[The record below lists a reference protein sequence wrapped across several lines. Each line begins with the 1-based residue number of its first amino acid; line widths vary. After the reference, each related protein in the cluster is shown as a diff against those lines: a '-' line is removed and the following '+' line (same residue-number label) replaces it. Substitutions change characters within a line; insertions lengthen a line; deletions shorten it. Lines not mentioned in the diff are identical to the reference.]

1 MQELESVYPSLF
13 SRPQARRDN
22 SMQATSKGHTRN
34 RWALF
39 GVVAGVIG
47 ISLLHYLTH
56 AAHEH
61 WHVVYQR
68 LYYIPILVG
77 AVIYGVR
84 GGLAVATLTAVTYL
98 PHILLQWQHDPLYR
112 SNQLAEIVLFLIFG
126 AVAGLLIDRLNR
138 ERERNRKTAEQ
149 LARANEE
156 LRSTFQR
163 MRLLDRLSALGALS
177 AGIAHEIRN
186 PLGGVSG
193 AVEILDSMTGPD
205 DERHEFVGIVKKEI
219 SRISTI
225 VTRQLDLVRTTPPEP
240 TPCDLVRV
248 VESVVGLVRKQ
259 AEDQGVALELQV
271 KSEIPI
277 VQADEQGL
285 RQATLNL
292 LINAVQAMPR
302 GGIVSVLV
310 QAEPHRVSIVI
321 EDQGAGLSD
330 EALEHAFDPFYT
342 TKREGVG
349 LGLSIAFQIVD
360 QQGGDL
366 RVENRAEGGARFTL
380 EIPAT
385 AFPLPSSTDRS
396 SSETSS

>member
-1 MQELESVYPSLF
+1 MQDTT
-13 SRPQARRDN
+13 RRK
-22 SMQATSKGHTRN
+22 TSN

-39 GVVAGVIG
+39 GVLAGVVG

-56 AAHEH
+56 ASHEH

-77 AVIYGVR
+77 AAMYGVR
-84 GGLAVATLTAVTYL
+84 GGLAIATLTAVTYL

-138 ERERNRKTAEQ
+138 ERERNRETAEQ
-149 LARANEE
+149 LAKANEE

-205 DERHEFVGIVKKEI
+205 DERHEFVCIVKKEI

-225 VTRQLDLVRTTPPEP
+225 VARQLDLVRTNPPEP
-240 TPCDLVRV
+240 APCDIVSV
-248 VESVVGLVRKQ
+248 VESVIALVRKQ
-259 AEDQGVALELQV
+259 AEGQGVAVELHV
-271 KSEIPI
+271 GSETPVIE
-277 VQADEQGL
+277 ADEQGL
-285 RQATLNL
+285 RQAILNL
-292 LINAVQAMPR
+292 LINGVQAMPQ
-302 GGIVSVLV
+302 GGSVTVSVR
-310 QAEPHRVSIVI
+310 AKGGRVSVVV
-321 EDQGAGLSD
+321 EDQGPGLSD
-330 EALEHAFDPFYT
+330 KALEHAFDPFYS

-349 LGLSIAFQIVD
+349 LGLSIAFQIID

-366 RVENRAEGGARFTL
+366 RVENRADGGARFTL
-380 EIPAT
+380 EIPETVSPAPNP
-385 AFPLPSSTDRS
+385 ADPSYTGTPS
-396 SSETSS
+396 

>member
-1 MQELESVYPSLF
+1 MIGLL
-13 SRPQARRDN
+13 A
-22 SMQATSKGHTRN
+22 
-34 RWALF
+34 
-39 GVVAGVIG
+39 GVVT

-56 AAHEH
+56 ASHEH

-77 AVIYGVR
+77 AVMYGVR
-84 GGLAVATLTAVTYL
+84 GGLAVAVLTSVTYL

-126 AVAGLLIDRLNR
+126 AVAGFLIDRVNR

-149 LARANEE
+149 LAKANEQ
-156 LRSTFQR
+156 LRTTFQR
-163 MRLLDRLSALGALS
+163 MRLLDRLSALGAIS

-193 AVEILDSMTGPD
+193 AVEILDSMTTPD

-225 VTRQLDLVRTTPPEP
+225 VTRQLDLARTNPPEP
-240 TPCDLVRV
+240 VPCDMGRV
-248 VESVVGLVRKQ
+248 VESVVALVRKQ
-259 AEDQGVALELQV
+259 AEDQGVVVELDMDDDIPVLE
-271 KSEIPI
+271 I
-277 VQADEQGL
+277 DEQGL

-292 LINAVQAMPR
+292 LINGIQAMPE
-302 GGIVSVLV
+302 GGTVRVFVRSGRDRVSV
-310 QAEPHRVSIVI
+310 IV
-321 EDQGAGLSD
+321 EDEGPGLSD
-330 EALEHAFDPFYT
+330 EALGHAFDPFYT
-342 TKREGVG
+342 TKHGGTG

-366 RVENRAEGGARFTL
+366 RVENGKERGARFTL
-380 EIPAT
+380 E
-385 AFPLPSSTDRS
+385 LPRVSGTVDRS
-396 SSETSS
+396 GKIFPAETTP

>member
-1 MQELESVYPSLF
+1 MSGSEALEKTTKE
-13 SRPQARRDN
+13 QN
-22 SMQATSKGHTRN
+22 SGS

-39 GVVAGVIG
+39 GVLAGVVV

-56 AAHEH
+56 ASHEH

-68 LYYIPILVG
+68 LYYIPILIG
-77 AVIYGVR
+77 AVLYGFR

-126 AVAGLLIDRLNR
+126 AVAGLLIDRVNR
-138 ERERNRKTAEQ
+138 ERERNRTTAEQ
-149 LARANEE
+149 LAKANEE

-219 SRISTI
+219 ARISTI
-225 VTRQLDLVRTTPPEP
+225 VSRQLDLVQTNPPEP
-240 TPCDLVRV
+240 APCDVVRV
-248 VESVVGLVRKQ
+248 VESVIALVRKQ
-259 AEDQGVALELQV
+259 AEGQEVAVELHV
-271 KSEIPI
+271 DSEIPVI
-277 VQADEQGL
+277 EADEQGL
-285 RQATLNL
+285 RQAILNL
-292 LINAVQAMPR
+292 LINGVQAMPR
-302 GGIVSVLV
+302 GGSVTVTVL
-310 QAEPHRVSIVI
+310 AKSGRVAVVV
-321 EDQGAGLSD
+321 EDRGPGLSD
-330 EALEHAFDPFYT
+330 EALEHAFDPFFS

-349 LGLSIAFQIVD
+349 LGLSIAFQIIN

-366 RVENRAEGGARFTL
+366 RVENRTAGGARFTL
-380 EIPAT
+380 EIPERVSRAADPADSPCAGT
-385 AFPLPSSTDRS
+385 PS
-396 SSETSS
+396 

>member
-1 MQELESVYPSLF
+1 MLTKATN
-13 SRPQARRDN
+13 SRD
-22 SMQATSKGHTRN
+22 SGS
-34 RWALF
+34 RWGLIGLLA
-39 GVVAGVIG
+39 GVVT

-56 AAHEH
+56 ASHEH

-77 AVIYGVR
+77 AVMYGVR
-84 GGLAVATLTAVTYL
+84 GGLAVAVLTSVTYL

-126 AVAGLLIDRLNR
+126 AVAGFLIDRVNR
-138 ERERNRKTAEQ
+138 ERERNRQTAEQ
-149 LARANEE
+149 LAKANEE
-156 LRSTFQR
+156 LRTTFQR
-163 MRLLDRLSALGALS
+163 MRLLDRLSALGAIS

-193 AVEILDSMTGPD
+193 AVEILDSMTTPD

-225 VTRQLDLVRTTPPEP
+225 VTRQLDLARTNPPEP
-240 TPCDLVRV
+240 VPCDIGRV
-248 VESVVGLVRKQ
+248 VESVVALVRKQ
-259 AEDQGVALELQV
+259 AEDQGVVVELDMDD
-271 KSEIPI
+271 EIP
-277 VQADEQGL
+277 VLETDEQGL

-292 LINAVQAMPR
+292 LINGIQAMPE
-302 GGIVSVLV
+302 GGTVRVRVRSDRDRASIIV
-310 QAEPHRVSIVI
+310 
-321 EDQGAGLSD
+321 EDEGPGLSD

-342 TKREGVG
+342 TKHGGTG

-366 RVENRAEGGARFTL
+366 RVENGNERGARFTL
-380 EIPAT
+380 ELPRVSGTVDTSGKVSPA
-385 AFPLPSSTDRS
+385 
-396 SSETSS
+396 ETTP

>member
-1 MQELESVYPSLF
+1 MPRSG
-13 SRPQARRDN
+13 
-22 SMQATSKGHTRN
+22 TSAQGTTGRETGS

-39 GVVAGVIG
+39 GVLAGVVG

-56 AAHEH
+56 ASHEH

-77 AVIYGVR
+77 AVMYGVR

-138 ERERNRKTAEQ
+138 ERERNRETAEQ
-149 LARANEE
+149 LAKANEE

-219 SRISTI
+219 SRVSTI
-225 VTRQLDLVRTTPPEP
+225 VSRQLDLVRTNPPEP
-240 TPCDLVRV
+240 APCDVVRV
-248 VESVVGLVRKQ
+248 VESVIALVRKQ
-259 AEDQGVALELQV
+259 AEDQGVAVELHIG
-271 KSEIPI
+271 SEIPVI
-277 VQADEQGL
+277 EVDEQGL
-285 RQATLNL
+285 RQAILNL
-292 LINAVQAMPR
+292 LINGVQAMPQ
-302 GGIVSVLV
+302 GGSVTVTVRAESGRVSVV
-310 QAEPHRVSIVI
+310 V
-321 EDQGAGLSD
+321 EDQGPGLSD
-330 EALEHAFDPFYT
+330 EALEHAFDPFYS

-349 LGLSIAFQIVD
+349 LGLSIAFQIID
-360 QQGGDL
+360 QLGGDL
-366 RVENRAEGGARFTL
+366 RAENRADGGARFKL
-380 EIPAT
+380 EIPETVASADASCT
-385 AFPLPSSTDRS
+385 GTPS
-396 SSETSS
+396 